1 MGYAE
6 PGDRTPPATAKCG
19 SQGRQLGGAG
29 WVCGLPMIVRWE
41 FFLHSSESWK
51 RPMNCEIPIFLD
63 FSSLE
68 MHQNH
73 IPELR
78 PEPWATLHAALS
90 QAL

>member
-1 MGYAE
+1 MGNAE
-6 PGDRTPPATAKCG
+6 PGDRTPPATAKMWEPG
-19 SQGRQLGGAG
+19 SSTRGR
-29 WVCGLPMIVRWE
+29 WMGLWAPNDCEMRIFCTAPKAE
-41 FFLHSSESWK
+41 K
-51 RPMNCEIPIFLD
+51 KPMNCEIPIFLD